1 MEGTVAASEKRVRD
15 VLTMDQFRAMDE
27 SDEWLYELDDGMLVR
42 EPRPAR
48 PHGSAVMLLGRHLV
62 DYALE
67 HGGIVVTETGIV
79 LEESPPRVY
88 GPDLAYFQE
97 DPAPYGARDGWITK
111 PPDLAVEVISPSNRA
126 AEMRR
131 KIRKYFE
138 SGAGEVWVVYPSGRS
153 VELHGPAGEIRVLK
167 GEQLIT
173 SDVLPGFELA
183 VEEIFRF

>member
-1 MEGTVAASEKRVRD
+1 MAASQKRVRD
-15 VLTMDQFRAMDE
+15 VLTMEQFRAMDE
-27 SDEWLYELDDGMLVR
+27 SDEWLFELDDGLLVR

-79 LEESPPRVY
+79 LQEDPPRVY
-88 GPDLAYFQE
+88 GPDLAYYRE
-97 DPAPYGARDGWITK
+97 DPAPYGDRSGWITRA
-111 PPDLAVEVISPSNRA
+111 PDLAVEVISPSNRA

-138 SGAGEVWVVYPSGRS
+138 SGATEVWVVYPFGRS
-153 VELHGPAGEIRVLK
+153 VELHIGTGAIRALGGDEV
-167 GEQLIT
+167 IT
-173 SDVLPGFELA
+173 SDVVPGLELP
-183 VEEIFRF
+183 VSEIFRF